1 MSKQNFSIKK
11 VLWNDRKRILGLPIS
26 FTKYSVDEDRLYVQ
40 TGLLKTEINE
50 VLLYRILDI
59 KSTRSFGQ
67 KLVGVGT
74 ISLICAD
81 QSNRELE
88 LKNIKNPMEL
98 HKFLSEIIEQER
110 QEKGIAGKEVF
121 GTGSID
127 MTCLEHD
134 CEAGAS
140 MSFDEFIERHL

>member
-11 VLWNDRKRILGLPIS
+11 VLWNDRKRVLGLPIS

-98 HKFLSEIIEQER
+98 HKFLSKIIEQER
-110 QEKGIAGKEVF
+110 QEKGIAGREIF
-121 GTGSID
+121 GIGNSFNH
-127 MTCLEHD
+127 CEHD
-134 CEAGAS
+134 SDADFCPT
-140 MSFDEFIERHL
+140 FNEFLK